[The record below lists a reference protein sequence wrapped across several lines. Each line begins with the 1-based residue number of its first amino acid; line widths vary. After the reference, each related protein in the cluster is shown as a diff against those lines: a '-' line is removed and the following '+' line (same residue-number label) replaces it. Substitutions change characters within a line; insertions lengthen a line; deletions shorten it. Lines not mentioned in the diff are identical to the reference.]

1 MLSKFV
7 IKYGDKAV
15 YLIGGFIV
23 LVFAV
28 IMIVMFANTGEKTP
42 VTCEELNTKLI
53 VMGYEPIDSTY
64 YYQEQNSHLKGSI
77 AIDTGNL
84 RFDFFE
90 FDNDDSAYTLFYNNH
105 DLIYEN
111 ISDGFREWD
120 AHYNNYA
127 MYSMSSNG
135 VYYISIW
142 VGNTVVYAYCNNEY
156 TNEID
161 NILVSLDYGS
171 STKNKRHIFI
181 CLFYLLF

>member
-1 MLSKFV
+1 MWLNKKKKTSLTILFV
-7 IKYGDKAV
+7 
-15 YLIGGFIV
+15 GGII
-23 LVFAV
+23 LLAV
-28 IMIVMFANTGEKTP
+28 ILIYAFTNGQSKTP
-42 VTCEELNTKLI
+42 ATCQQVTAVLSDL
-53 VMGYEPIDSTY
+53 GYAPSDTTSMYIKQD
-64 YYQEQNSHLKGSI
+64 SHLKSSV
-77 AIDTGNL
+77 AIENEQI

-156 TNEID
+156 RDEID

-171 STKNKRHIFI
+171 STKNK
-181 CLFYLLF
+181 